1 MLGLTA
7 HLLAKKHRIC
17 ITGCC
22 VAVLAYDGCLAASTK
37 TAKRETSRDGEA
49 RVGVSARGGEGDGC
63 RGVRGLRF

>member
-1 MLGLTA
+1 MLGFTA

-22 VAVLAYDGCLAASTK
+22 VAVLAYDGCLAAS
-37 TAKRETSRDGEA
+37 RETSRDGEA
-49 RVGVSARGGEGDGC
+49 RVGVSARGGEGEGC